1 MFPNGASAVFCPLL
15 HFLLFMSFLK
25 LLFLPLSE
33 LGVEMGVGILGCP
46 VITET
51 LPGPTRKEALAVGEG
66 RVKVY
71 YQAVGRVKLLAL
83 RATKPSCLEGRLA
96 GAMGRFPESLV

>member
-1 MFPNGASAVFCPLL
+1 M
-15 HFLLFMSFLK
+15 
-25 LLFLPLSE
+25 
-33 LGVEMGVGILGCP
+33 
-46 VITET
+46 
-51 LPGPTRKEALAVGEG
+51 GEG

-96 GAMGRFPESLV
+96 GAMGRFPESLVWEAGNRGEGWGLVLDKQTKGDRRWTCRAGWHIMRWVGGP